1 LFLSSVLC
9 VTGHAAEEPAFVFL
23 RDLSS
28 TRHSRLIT
36 RHCTYPLYNFLNRS
50 RRSPRNAVTILDT
63 KFPDP
68 KLAWHKVLERL
79 YHEDH
84 ILYARMNNFSTVQ
97 AFLATAL
104 AFTTAA
110 TTTASNISLIVTL
123 FGLALS
129 LLYISLGFRGVRVIQ
144 FWRAYLRLLES
155 IPGVTSID
163 SHLFEFYRLG
173 HRRGPAETELTLAE
187 DLAIKI
193 EPRWYARR
201 SVHDQFP
208 WYLPGFSGTM
218 FIAVGIPVITT
229 CFWLLVLYALFYPH
243 KDMHWFLLALAATLI
258 LIFFLHLIAGRL
270 IPAPLRE
277 APTHPAPTDP
287 EWDRNLNHLT

>member
-1 LFLSSVLC
+1 MSYDARV
-9 VTGHAAEEPAFVFL
+9 
-23 RDLSS
+23 
-28 TRHSRLIT
+28 
-36 RHCTYPLYNFLNRS
+36 
-50 RRSPRNAVTILDT
+50 
-63 KFPDP
+63 PDP
-68 KLAWHKVLERL
+68 LHAWSKVLERL

-104 AFTTAA
+104 AFTTSA
-110 TTTASNISLIVTL
+110 TTTARNISLIVAL

-129 LLYISLGFRGVRVIQ
+129 LFYISLGFRGVRVIQ

-173 HRRGPAETELTLAE
+173 HRRGPQERELPLAE
-187 DLAIKI
+187 GLAIKI
-193 EPRWYARR
+193 DTPWWARR

-218 FIAVGIPVITT
+218 FIAVGIPILTT
-229 CFWLLVLYALFYPH
+229 CFWVLVLYALFYPQR
-243 KDMHWFLLALAATLI
+243 DMRWFVLELVGGLMLV
-258 LIFFLHLIAGRL
+258 FLFHLMAGRL
-270 IPAPLRE
+270 IPAPIHEGQTRASGADEL
-277 APTHPAPTDP
+277 
-287 EWDRNLNHLT
+287 HLGGGTIGRFTTEDTESTEEYGGEGKD

>member
-1 LFLSSVLC
+1 MN
-9 VTGHAAEEPAFVFL
+9 EE
-23 RDLSS
+23 R
-28 TRHSRLIT
+28 
-36 RHCTYPLYNFLNRS
+36 
-50 RRSPRNAVTILDT
+50 

-104 AFTTAA
+104 AFTTSA
-110 TTTASNISLIVTL
+110 TTEAHNISMIVNL

-144 FWRAYLRLLES
+144 FWRAYLRLLET

-163 SHLFEFYRLG
+163 SHLSEFYRLG
-173 HRRGPAETELTLAE
+173 HTRGTDQTLLPLAE
-187 DLAIKI
+187 GLAIKI
-193 EPRWYARR
+193 HTSWWARR

-218 FIAVGIPVITT
+218 FIAVGIPMITT
-229 CFWLLVLYALFYPH
+229 SFWVLVLYALFYPQ
-243 KDMHWFLLALAATLI
+243 KDMRWFVLALGGG
-258 LIFFLHLIAGRL
+258 LIFIFLAHLIAGRL
-270 IPAPLRE
+270 IPAPIYE
-277 APTHPAPTDP
+277 VPTETDYQRDP
-287 EWDRNLNHLT
+287 QLESDRK

>member
-1 LFLSSVLC
+1 MSVD
-9 VTGHAAEEPAFVFL
+9 F
-23 RDLSS
+23 
-28 TRHSRLIT
+28 
-36 RHCTYPLYNFLNRS
+36 RS
-50 RRSPRNAVTILDT
+50 V
-63 KFPDP
+63 DP
-68 KLAWHKVLERL
+68 KEAWLKVLERL

-104 AFTTAA
+104 AFTTSG
-110 TTTASNISLIVTL
+110 TTTALNISLIVSL

-129 LLYISLGFRGVRVIQ
+129 LFYISLGFRGVRVIQ

-173 HRRGPAETELTLAE
+173 HRSGPDETELPLASG
-187 DLAIKI
+187 LAIKI
-193 EPRWYARR
+193 DTSWWARR

-218 FIAVGIPVITT
+218 FIAVGIPMLTT
-229 CFWLLVLYALFYPH
+229 TFWLLVLYALFYPH
-243 KDMHWFLLALAATLI
+243 KNMSWFILALAGALV
-258 LIFFLHLIAGRL
+258 LIFLLHLITGRL
-270 IPAPLRE
+270 VPAPIRE
-277 APTHPAPTDP
+277 GQVPSIVAIEQPHSHS
-287 EWDRNLNHLT
+287 NHF

>member
-1 LFLSSVLC
+1 VMSYDS
-9 VTGHAAEEPAFVFL
+9 
-23 RDLSS
+23 
-28 TRHSRLIT
+28 
-36 RHCTYPLYNFLNRS
+36 
-50 RRSPRNAVTILDT
+50 

-68 KLAWHKVLERL
+68 KHAWHKVLERL

-84 ILYARMNNFSTVQ
+84 IIYARMNNFSTVQ

-104 AFTTAA
+104 AFTTSA
-110 TTTASNISLIVTL
+110 TTTARNISLIVSL

-129 LLYISLGFRGVRVIQ
+129 LFYISLGLRGVRVIQ

-173 HRRGPAETELTLAE
+173 HRRGPEETDLPLAE
-187 DLAIKI
+187 GLAIKI
-193 EPRWYARR
+193 DTAWWARR

-218 FIAVGIPVITT
+218 FIAVGIPVLTT
-229 CFWLLVLYALFYPH
+229 SFWVLVLYALFYPH
-243 KDMHWFLLALAATLI
+243 TDMRWFVLGLAGGLMVVFLL
-258 LIFFLHLIAGRL
+258 HLLAGRL
-270 IPAPLRE
+270 IPAPIHE
-277 APTHPAPTDP
+277 GQTHPAPAD
-287 EWDRNLNHLT
+287 DAQSDSNRG

>member
-1 LFLSSVLC
+1 MSYDS
-9 VTGHAAEEPAFVFL
+9 
-23 RDLSS
+23 
-28 TRHSRLIT
+28 
-36 RHCTYPLYNFLNRS
+36 
-50 RRSPRNAVTILDT
+50 

-68 KLAWHKVLERL
+68 KQVWRKVLERV

-104 AFTTAA
+104 AFTTSA
-110 TTTASNISLIVTL
+110 TTTARNISLIVTL

-129 LLYISLGFRGVRVIQ
+129 LFYISLGLRGVRVIQ

-155 IPGVTSID
+155 IPRVTSID

-173 HRRGPAETELTLAE
+173 HRRGPQEKELPLAE
-187 DLAIKI
+187 GLAIKI
-193 EPRWYARR
+193 DTAWWARR

-218 FIAVGIPVITT
+218 FIAVGIPVLTT
-229 CFWLLVLYALFYPH
+229 SFWVLVLYALFYPH
-243 KDMHWFLLALAATLI
+243 TDMRWFVLEFAGGLVLVFLL
-258 LIFFLHLIAGRL
+258 HLFAGRL
-270 IPAPLRE
+270 IPAPIHEGQTHL
-277 APTHPAPTDP
+277 APAGDP
-287 EWDRNLNHLT
+287 QPDGNRGQGHIL

>member
-1 LFLSSVLC
+1 MRSNLSL
-9 VTGHAAEEPAFVFL
+9 
-23 RDLSS
+23 
-28 TRHSRLIT
+28 
-36 RHCTYPLYNFLNRS
+36 
-50 RRSPRNAVTILDT
+50 
-63 KFPDP
+63 PDP
-68 KLAWHKVLERL
+68 NHAWHKVLERL

-104 AFTTAA
+104 AFTTSA
-110 TTTASNISLIVTL
+110 TTTALNISLIVSL

-129 LLYISLGFRGVRVIQ
+129 LFYISLGFRGVRVIQ

-173 HRRGPAETELTLAE
+173 HQPGREETELPLAKG
-187 DLAIKI
+187 LAIKI
-193 EPRWYARR
+193 DTAWWARR

-218 FIAVGIPVITT
+218 FIAVGIPILTT
-229 CFWLLVLYALFYPH
+229 SFWVLVLYALFYPQT
-243 KDMHWFLLALAATLI
+243 DMRWFVLALAGGLI
-258 LIFFLHLIAGRL
+258 AVFLFHLVAGRL
-270 IPAPLRE
+270 IPAPIRGGVTQV
-277 APTHPAPTDP
+277 PIDDP
-287 EWDRNLNHLT
+287 QSGDTLHKIL

>member
-1 LFLSSVLC
+1 MNYDS
-9 VTGHAAEEPAFVFL
+9 
-23 RDLSS
+23 
-28 TRHSRLIT
+28 
-36 RHCTYPLYNFLNRS
+36 
-50 RRSPRNAVTILDT
+50 

-68 KLAWHKVLERL
+68 KQAWHKVLERL

-84 ILYARMNNFSTVQ
+84 ILYARLNNFSTVQ

-104 AFTTAA
+104 AFTTSG
-110 TTTASNISLIVTL
+110 TTTALNISLIVSL

-129 LLYISLGFRGVRVIQ
+129 LFYIALGFRGVRVIQ

-173 HRRGPAETELTLAE
+173 HRTGPGETELPLAE
-187 DLAIKI
+187 GLAIKI
-193 EPRWYARR
+193 ETGWWARR

-218 FIAVGIPVITT
+218 FIAVGTPILTT
-229 CFWLLVLYALFYPH
+229 CFWVLVLYALFYPH
-243 KDMHWFLLALAATLI
+243 VDMRWFILGLAGGLTVLFLL
-258 LIFFLHLIAGRL
+258 HLLAGRL
-270 IPAPLRE
+270 VPAPIRE
-277 APTHPAPTDP
+277 GQVHPAPVDP
-287 EWDRNLNHLT
+287 EWDRNAR

>member
-1 LFLSSVLC
+1 MSVDFKS
-9 VTGHAAEEPAFVFL
+9 V
-23 RDLSS
+23 
-28 TRHSRLIT
+28 
-36 RHCTYPLYNFLNRS
+36 
-50 RRSPRNAVTILDT
+50 
-63 KFPDP
+63 DP
-68 KLAWHKVLERL
+68 KQAWQNVLERL

-104 AFTTAA
+104 AFTTSA
-110 TTTASNISLIVTL
+110 TTTALNISLIVSL

-129 LLYISLGFRGVRVIQ
+129 LFYISLGFRGVRVIQ

-173 HRRGPAETELTLAE
+173 HHRSLDETELPLAAG
-187 DLAIKI
+187 LAIKI
-193 EPRWYARR
+193 DTSWWARR

-218 FIAVGIPVITT
+218 FIAVGIPMLTT
-229 CFWLLVLYALFYPH
+229 TFWVLVLYALFYPH
-243 KDMHWFLLALAATLI
+243 KDMRWFILALAGSLV
-258 LIFFLHLIAGRL
+258 LIFLLHLFAGRL
-270 IPAPLRE
+270 VPAPIRE
-277 APTHPAPTDP
+277 GQVSSII
-287 EWDRNLNHLT
+287 E

>member
-1 LFLSSVLC
+1 LKHLSARNKDVQFRFEDGSKV
-9 VTGHAAEEPAFVFL
+9 G
-23 RDLSS
+23 LSG
-28 TRHSRLIT
+28 
-36 RHCTYPLYNFLNRS
+36 
-50 RRSPRNAVTILDT
+50 AVMSDKT

-68 KLAWHKVLERL
+68 QYAWRKVLERL

-104 AFTTAA
+104 AFTTSA
-110 TTTASNISLIVTL
+110 TTTAHNISLIVTL

-129 LLYISLGFRGVRVIQ
+129 LFYISLGFRGVRVIQ

-173 HRRGPAETELTLAE
+173 HRRGPEEKELALAAG
-187 DLAIKI
+187 LAIKI
-193 EPRWYARR
+193 ETKWWARR

-218 FIAVGIPVITT
+218 FIAVGIPMLTTSFWVLVI
-229 CFWLLVLYALFYPH
+229 YALFYSH
-243 KDMHWFLLALAATLI
+243 TDMRWFVLGIGGGLMALFLL
-258 LIFFLHLIAGRL
+258 HLLAGRL
-270 IPAPLRE
+270 VPAPIRE
-277 APTHPAPTDP
+277 GQEHIAAARDP
-287 EWDRNLNHLT
+287 QAGQNMI

>member
-1 LFLSSVLC
+1 MSD
-9 VTGHAAEEPAFVFL
+9 AA
-23 RDLSS
+23 
-28 TRHSRLIT
+28 
-36 RHCTYPLYNFLNRS
+36 
-50 RRSPRNAVTILDT
+50 

-68 KLAWHKVLERL
+68 KQTWLKVLERV

-104 AFTTAA
+104 AFTTSA
-110 TTTASNISLIVTL
+110 TTTARNISLIVSL

-129 LLYISLGFRGVRVIQ
+129 LFYITLGFRGVRVIQ

-173 HRRGPAETELTLAE
+173 HRRGPEEAELTLAE
-187 DLAIKI
+187 GLAIRI
-193 EPRWYARR
+193 DTAWWARR

-218 FIAVGIPVITT
+218 FIAVGIPMLTT
-229 CFWLLVLYALFYPH
+229 SFWVLVLYALFYPH
-243 KDMHWFLLALAATLI
+243 ADMRWFVLEFAGGLMVVFLFHLL
-258 LIFFLHLIAGRL
+258 AGRL
-270 IPAPLRE
+270 IPAPLHEGPTQPVRPGDPPSGSNRE
-277 APTHPAPTDP
+277 
-287 EWDRNLNHLT
+287 